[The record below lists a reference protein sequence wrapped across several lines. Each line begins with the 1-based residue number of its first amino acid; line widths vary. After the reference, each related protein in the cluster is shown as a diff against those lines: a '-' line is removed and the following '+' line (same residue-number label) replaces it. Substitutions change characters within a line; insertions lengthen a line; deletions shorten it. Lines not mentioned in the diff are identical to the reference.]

1 MKTLLL
7 SALCFVTTLS
17 MATTEPVHGGK
28 VDINASTVNWVGKKV
43 TGQHT
48 GTIKIKSGEIMMKDG
63 MLKGGS
69 FVIDMTT
76 IMCTDL
82 PEGPGRKLV
91 GHLSSDDFFG
101 IENHKT
107 ATLKITEANKRGD
120 SNNYE
125 VMADLTIK
133 GITKPIEFV
142 AQVRD
147 HGAKA
152 DISID
157 RTLYGIKYGSGS
169 FFDGLGDKMIYD
181 NFDLSINLVLTHE
194 D

>member
-1 MKTLLL
+1 MRTLLL
-7 SALCFVTTLS
+7 SALCFVATLS
-17 MATTEPVHGGK
+17 MASTEPVHGGK
-28 VDINASTVNWVGKKV
+28 VDVEASTVNWVGKKV

-48 GTIKIKSGEIMMKDG
+48 GTIKIQSGELMMKDG

-76 IMCTDL
+76 ITCTDL
-82 PEGPGRKLV
+82 PEKPGNKLV

-107 ATLKITEANKRGD
+107 ATLTITEASKRGD

-133 GITKPIEFV
+133 GITKPIEFI
-142 AQVRD
+142 AQVSD
-147 HGAKA
+147 HEAKA

-157 RTLYGIKYGSGS
+157 RTQYDIKYGSGS

-181 NFDLSINLVLTHE
+181 NFELSIDLVLTH
-194 D
+194 